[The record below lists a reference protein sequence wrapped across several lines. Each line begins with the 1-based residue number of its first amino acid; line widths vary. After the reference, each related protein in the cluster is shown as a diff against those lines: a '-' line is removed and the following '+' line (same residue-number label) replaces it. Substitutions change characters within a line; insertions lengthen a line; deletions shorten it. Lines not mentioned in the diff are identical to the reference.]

1 MKKNSNIER
10 RGFKVE
16 MRAEGEESRKIVGY
30 AALFNTRSEDLGGFV
45 EVIEPGAFGD
55 SIGRSDIRA
64 LINHNDNLVLARS
77 TTGTLKL
84 EEDEKGLRYE
94 FDVPDT
100 TYGNDLLTN
109 VRNGNITQSSFA
121 FSLGSGEEYESW
133 EEMEDGRLLRK
144 IKKFDRLYDVSPV
157 TYPAYRA
164 TTVSARS
171 MDKVEEL
178 KKEKEGEEGG
188 NERGAR
194 LNIYDKILKLKSK
207 KR

>member
-100 TYGNDLLTN
+100 SYGNDLLTN

-171 MDKVEEL
+171 MNKVEEL
-178 KKEKEGEEGG
+178 KKEKEGKEGG